1 MKKVIVGI
9 VVLVLLTVAVLLF
22 THRATN
28 SPQRSLLSARKGE
41 KETSYEV
48 RPPAVAGAFYPS
60 QADALK
66 AQVDYFLKNAGSK
79 KVKGKIVALIVP
91 HAGYDY
97 SGQVAAFA
105 YKQLEG
111 KHFNSVIIIGPSH
124 YLDFEGASIYK
135 EGYYKTPLGEVP
147 LDEDLAQALIK
158 EDKIITFYPQ
168 AHAQEHSVEVEIPF
182 LQRVLKD
189 FYIVPIV
196 MGRLSEDSCRILS
209 KAIVRNIKPNTLLI
223 ASSDMSHYYP
233 YEKAYKMDGICL
245 EKIGE
250 FNLEGLTKKL
260 FSGECELC
268 GAGPVITV
276 MMAARAL
283 GADKVEV
290 LNYANSGDV
299 MVKDKSRVVG
309 YCAVVI
315 TSSLPAKQQIGLPGP
330 DRRQAGKG
338 LIKKEGGK
346 MLEFELNEE
355 EKKELLRIARRTI
368 EEYLRTGKKL
378 KFEESSANLIRECGA
393 FVTLKRGGELR
404 GCIGNIKGQK
414 PLYLTVR
421 DMAIAAATEDFR
433 FSPVKEKELKEIHI
447 EVSVLSPLK
456 KIKDVKEIEVGVH
469 GVIIEK
475 GLRSGV
481 FLPQVAPEQGWNR
494 EEMLKALCAHKAGL
508 PADAWKSGADIYI
521 FTAQVFEEEE

>member
-9 VVLVLLTVAVLLF
+9 VVLVLLTVAILLF

-28 SPQRSLLSARKGE
+28 SPQRSLLSDRKGE
-41 KETSYEV
+41 KETSYKV

-60 QADALK
+60 QADDLK
-66 AQVDYFLKNAGSK
+66 AQVDYFLKNASSK
-79 KVKGKIVALIVP
+79 KVKGRIVALIVP

-105 YKQLEG
+105 YKQLKGE
-111 KHFNSVIIIGPSH
+111 HFSSVIIIGPSH
-124 YLDFEGASIYK
+124 YVNFEGASVYK

-147 LDEDLAQALIK
+147 LDENLARALIK
-158 EDKIITFYPQ
+158 EDRAITFYPQ
-168 AHAQEHSVEVEIPF
+168 AHAREHSVEVEIPF

-189 FYIVPIV
+189 FHIVPIV
-196 MGRLSEDSCRILS
+196 MGRLSQDSCWILS

-233 YEKAYKMDGICL
+233 YEKACKMDGICL
-245 EKIGE
+245 EKIGK
-250 FNLEGLTKKL
+250 FDLEGLTKKL
-260 FSGECELC
+260 SAGECELC

-283 GADKVEV
+283 GADKVKV

-309 YCAVVI
+309 YCAAVI
-315 TSSLPAKQQIGLPGP
+315 TSSLPGP
-330 DRRQAGKG
+330 IRLQTGKG
-338 LIKKEGGK
+338 LIKKKGGK

-368 EEYLRTGKKL
+368 EEYVRTERKL
-378 KFEESSANLIRECGA
+378 KFKESSANLIRECGA
-393 FVTLKRGGELR
+393 FVTLKKGGELR
-404 GCIGNIKGQK
+404 GCIGNIKGSQ

-433 FSPVKEKELKEIHI
+433 FSPVKAKELKEIHI
-447 EVSVLSPLK
+447 EISVLSPLK

-521 FTAQVFEEEE
+521 FTAQVFEEED